1 MKKLNLEQTA
11 KVALL
16 AFLCLQMLS
25 CTKNKDEDLLE
36 TVDNGPEKMAIVGAA
51 NNVLVRP
58 VYNST
63 AVLRNPL
70 NGWVMYGKR
79 DAVDAYWDSQFFV
92 PELGRNV
99 KAIDYASACYI
110 RTSWRSLNPSPGVY
124 AWRDLNSQIGK
135 LINGVKT
142 RGLPIAFR
150 IVVDGRDQGENTPA
164 FVFNAGAGYWLSNP
178 AAPTQKTPYPQDP
191 IFRQYY
197 TTFIEELAKDFND
210 PVRTSFID
218 AYGLGKWGEAHNVVY
233 AEPGTLTA
241 AQTEIAKE
249 EVLDWIMALYK
260 RTFTK
265 IPLVINYHRLIGHP
279 TSWGAANA
287 NSDRLLVKAINQGYS
302 LRHDAFG
309 MTDYYQSWEKNFAAT
324 WKHKRPII
332 MEGGWIVSGTH
343 RYWIDS
349 SGQYREGHPED
360 VRLGEFNRSA
370 EAAVNMMDFR
380 VGETTSW
387 FQTSFSLV
395 QRFNAEGGYRLY
407 PDELS
412 LPNTIA
418 NGATA
423 TLSHRWKNMGWG
435 YCPNNIPQW
444 NYKYKVAF
452 AILDTAGV
460 VKKLFIDEN
469 GDPSKWLKDNPI
481 SYNFTTTAINLPPG
495 AYKWGIAIVDKTNL
509 NKPGIALAVTGTF
522 KNGWLELGNLQVQAE
537 APIGQ
542 TVKLKGPNNLFVSG
556 ENGEA
561 PMRCNRASA
570 SGWETFTIIDAG
582 EGKVALRSM
591 NKFVSSENGS
601 ATGITCN
608 RTTISDWEKFD
619 WIVNAN
625 GKVSFKGNNGK
636 FISSEGGESVM
647 KCNRAMI
654 AGWETFALE

>member
-241 AQTEIAKE
+241 AQTETAKE

-481 SYNFTTTAINLPPG
+481 TYNFTTTAINLPPG

-570 SGWETFTIIDAG
+570 SGWETFAIIDAG